1 MCEEDGV
8 WVPELDELLNN
19 FDELRNDVVE
29 LKKCNSELK
38 ELIIELIQKK
48 NVANNNKPNEKVPL
62 HRKHKRHAHGVLQHT
77 SAGESHK

>member
-48 NVANNNKPNEKVPL
+48 NVANNNKPNEKVM
-62 HRKHKRHAHGVLQHT
+62 KRLETNEHL
-77 SAGESHK
+77 

>member
-19 FDELRNDVVE
+19 FDALRNDVAE
-29 LKKCNSELK
+29 LKKSNSELK

-48 NVANNNKPNEKVPL
+48 KLLITTNQMKSTFTP
-62 HRKHKRHAHGVLQHT
+62 QT
-77 SAGESHK
+77 